1 MPPPLRLAVLAVA
14 AVCAGVVADGSARGD
29 RNSDRAVVSYAAM
42 QRYFLTPSGLYRA
55 RFPGTAVA
63 PAWPYSQALGA
74 AVRMARL
81 PKVGPRYVPHV
92 ERRLRALERYWS
104 PRAPA
109 AYRSGPGPDGDIFY
123 DDNEWIAFEL
133 LEWYDL
139 TGTRKALGRAERIFR
154 LVVSGWDDDE
164 SHACPGGI
172 FWTTA
177 RGVTDRNA
185 VTTAGG
191 ALLALRLYEE
201 TRRPGYLAWGR
212 RMYDWTTACL
222 LAPNGLV
229 WDHLAPDGTRD
240 ETQWSY
246 NQGSMIGASLL
257 LYRLAG
263 DAGGLT
269 RAEAFADAAL
279 GTLDRTPT
287 GREPPYFLAVFYRN
301 LLALA
306 ALDGRSRYRDEA
318 ERYADAVWTTARDPA
333 TGLFHFGARGRTEL
347 LEQAAMVQI
356 YALLATRV

>member
-1 MPPPLRLAVLAVA
+1 MPPPFRLAVLVVA
-14 AVCAGVVADGSARGD
+14 AVCAGVVAESAARGD
-29 RNSDRAVVSYAAM
+29 PNSDRAVASYAAM
-42 QRYFLTPSGLYRA
+42 QRYFLTPSGLYRT
-55 RFPGTAVA
+55 RFPGREIA
-63 PAWPYSQALGA
+63 PAWPFSQALGA
-74 AVRMARL
+74 AVGMARL
-81 PKVGPRYVPHV
+81 PKIGPRYAPHV

-104 PRAPA
+104 PGELP
-109 AYRSGPGPDGDIFY
+109 AYRSGAGPDGDVFY

-154 LVVSGWDDDE
+154 LVVSGWDADD

-177 RGVTDRNA
+177 PGVTDRNA

-263 DAGGLT
+263 DAGGVE
-269 RAEAFADAAL
+269 RAEAMADAAL
-279 GTLDRTPT
+279 ATLDRTPT
-287 GREPPYFLAVFYRN
+287 GREPPYFLALFYRN
-301 LLALA
+301 LLALSA
-306 ALDGRSRYRDEA
+306 VDGRSRYRDEA
-318 ERYADAVWTTARDPA
+318 EQYADAVWTTARDPA
-333 TGLFHFGARGRTEL
+333 TGLFHFGGRGRVAL

-356 YALLATRV
+356 YALLAS